1 MGLLR
6 WKRCTK
12 DFAMPDSD
20 NIILPNALPTNG
32 ERVKRPTDPSGPAL
46 TLSATSGNAYALSS
60 DSTREHFLFQVQ
72 AACGFQAGQSR
83 LPLNLS
89 LVIDRSGSMDGEPLE
104 QAKRACALVVDML
117 KPTDVLSVITFEDGA
132 DVVMPARRMT
142 NKALVKDYISRIHA
156 GNTTNLY
163 EGLVTAC
170 QQVASVKT
178 ETSLNR
184 VLLLTDGEP
193 TAGTKDF
200 PSIIG
205 QVGEQ
210 KARGITVSTLGYGP
224 DFSDELL
231 SGIARRSGGN
241 YYYASRPQQ
250 LPGLF
255 QREVESLLRITARN
269 LRLRVYLPRGVSVR
283 QVYGQQPVFGPRTAE
298 VTLSDMEQGMGLLS
312 LWELEMTPR
321 PAGTYRVAL
330 AELLYDDA
338 VTGRPEKLSAE
349 AVVDFTTDR
358 PLIVSGADAQVSGEA
373 VVAQAARA
381 LDKAALALR
390 AQQTDPEQAFIEM
403 QQVKNLLMEQGKI
416 TQARLVSEAIAE
428 AQSGVSLIKT
438 LTQIVYSLDQG
449 KQNSAGTEG
458 ADAVPQPAP

>member
-1 MGLLR
+1 
-6 WKRCTK
+6 
-12 DFAMPDSD
+12 MPDPD
-20 NIILPNALPTNG
+20 NNTVTDAVPTNG
-32 ERVKRPTDPSGPAL
+32 ERSRRPADQGGAAL
-46 TLSATSGNAYALSS
+46 SLSATPGNAYALSS
-60 DSTREHFLFQVQ
+60 DLTREHFLFQAQSAAGFRPGQ
-72 AACGFQAGQSR
+72 AR

-117 KPTDVLSVITFEDGA
+117 DPTDVLSVITFEDGA

-142 NKALVKDYISRIHA
+142 NKTLVKDYISRIHA
-156 GNTTNLY
+156 GNATNLY

-210 KARGITVSTLGYGP
+210 KARGITVSTLGYGR
-224 DFSDELL
+224 DFNEELL
-231 SGIARRSGGN
+231 SSIARRSGGN
-241 YYYASRPQQ
+241 CYYASSAGQ
-250 LPGLF
+250 LPDIF

-298 VTLSDMEQGMGLLS
+298 VTLSDVEQGTGLSS
-312 LWELEMTPR
+312 LWKLEMTPR

-358 PLIVSGADAQVSGEA
+358 PLIVSGANARVGSET

-381 LDKAALALR
+381 LDKAAVSLR
-390 AQQTDPEQAFIEM
+390 AQQIDPDQAFAEM
-403 QQVKNLLMEQGKI
+403 QQVEVLLLGQSKAA
-416 TQARLVSEAIAE
+416 QARLVAGAIANVE
-428 AQSGVSLIKT
+428 QGVSVMKT
-438 LTQIVYSLDQG
+438 LTETVYALDQG
-449 KQNSAGTEG
+449 KTK
-458 ADAVPQPAP
+458 

>member
-1 MGLLR
+1 MEIVSAACIAGHAER
-6 WKRCTK
+6 RNRRAE
-12 DFAMPDSD
+12 DFAMPDPE
-20 NIILPNALPTNG
+20 NITFRDAVPANG
-32 ERVKRPTDPSGPAL
+32 ERVKRPDDQPGAAL
-46 TLSATSGNAYALSS
+46 SLSATPGNAYALSS
-60 DSTREHFLFQVQ
+60 DLTREHCLFQVRSSGGLRPGQ
-72 AACGFQAGQSR
+72 AR
-83 LPLNLS
+83 LPLNIS

-117 KPTDVLSVITFEDGA
+117 EPTDVLSVITFEDGA

-142 NKALVKDYISRIHA
+142 NKVLVKDYISRIHA

-241 YYYASRPQQ
+241 CYYAARPQE
-250 LPGLF
+250 LPTFF

-283 QVYGQQPVFGPRTAE
+283 QVYGQQPVLGPRTAE
-298 VTLSDMEQGMGLLS
+298 VTLSDVEQGTGLSS

-321 PAGTYRVAL
+321 PAGTYRVVL

-338 VTGRPEKLSAE
+338 STGRPEKLSAE

-358 PLIVSGADAQVSGEA
+358 PLIVSGGNARVSGEA

-390 AQQTDPEQAFIEM
+390 AQQIDPEQALAEM
-403 QQVKNLLMEQGKI
+403 EQAKGTLLEQGKPA
-416 TQARLVSEAIAE
+416 QARLVSEAIQSAE
-428 AQSGVSLIKT
+428 GGAQLIKT
-438 LTQIVYSLDQG
+438 LMGIVYSLDQG
-449 KQNSAGTEG
+449 KIQ
-458 ADAVPQPAP
+458 

>member
-1 MGLLR
+1 
-6 WKRCTK
+6 
-12 DFAMPDSD
+12 MPDLD
-20 NIILPNALPTNG
+20 NIALPETLPTNG
-32 ERVKRPTDPSGPAL
+32 DRIKRSPDQAGAAL
-46 TLSATSGNAYALSS
+46 SLSATPGNAYALSS
-60 DSTREHFLFQVQ
+60 DLTREHFLFQVQ
-72 AACGFQAGQSR
+72 SAGGFRAGQPR

-117 KPTDVLSVITFEDGA
+117 DPTDVLSVITFEDGA

-142 NKALVKDYISRIHA
+142 NKGLVKDYISRIHA

-193 TAGTKDF
+193 TVGTKDF

-210 KARGITVSTLGYGP
+210 KARGITVSTLGYGA
-224 DFSDELL
+224 DFSEELL

-241 YYYASRPQQ
+241 CYYASSPQA

-283 QVYGQQPVFGPRTAE
+283 QVYGQQPVLGQRTAE
-298 VTLSDMEQGMGLLS
+298 IILSDVEMSTGLSS

-338 VTGRPEKLSAE
+338 ITGRPEKLSAE

-358 PLIVSGADAQVSGEA
+358 PLIVSGANVRVSGEA

-381 LDKAALALR
+381 LDKAAVALR
-390 AQQTDPEQAFIEM
+390 AQQIDPEQAVTEM
-403 QQVKNLLMEQGKI
+403 QQAEVLLRNQGK
-416 TQARLVSEAIAE
+416 TAQAGIVASAVASAE
-428 AQSGVSLIKT
+428 GGARLIKT
-438 LTQIVYSLDQG
+438 LVQTVYSLDQG
-449 KQNSAGTEG
+449 KTT
-458 ADAVPQPAP
+458 

>member
-1 MGLLR
+1 M
-6 WKRCTK
+6 T
-12 DFAMPDSD
+12 
-20 NIILPNALPTNG
+20 
-32 ERVKRPTDPSGPAL
+32 
-46 TLSATSGNAYALSS
+46 ATSGNAYALSS
-60 DSTREHFLFQVQ
+60 DLTREHFLFEVQ
-72 AACGFQAGQSR
+72 SSGAFPVGQAR
-83 LPLNLS
+83 LPLNIS

-117 KPTDVLSVITFEDGA
+117 EPTDVLSVITFEDGA
-132 DVVMPARRMT
+132 DIVMPARRMT

-193 TAGTKDF
+193 TVGTKDF

-210 KARGITVSTLGYGP
+210 KARGITVSTLGYGS
-224 DFSDELL
+224 DFSEELL

-241 YYYASRPQQ
+241 YYYASQPQA
-250 LPGLF
+250 LPGIF
-255 QREVESLLRITARN
+255 QREVELLLRITARN

-283 QVYGQQPVFGPRTAE
+283 QVYGRQPVFGPRTAE
-298 VTLSDMEQGMGLLS
+298 VTLSDVEQGSGLSS

-321 PAGTYRVAL
+321 PAGTYRVAR

-338 VTGRPEKLSAE
+338 ITGRPEKLSAE

-358 PLIVSGADAQVSGEA
+358 PLIVSGVNPRVGGEA
-373 VVAQAARA
+373 AVAQAARS

-390 AQQTDPEQAFIEM
+390 AQQIDPEQAVGEM
-403 QQVKNLLMEQGKI
+403 QQAKELLLEQGKSA
-416 TQARLVSEAIAE
+416 QAEQVAEAIQSINGG
-428 AQSGVSLIKT
+428 AQLIPT
-438 LTQIVYSLDQG
+438 LIETVYCLDQS
-449 KQNSAGTEG
+449 KTK
-458 ADAVPQPAP
+458 

>member
-1 MGLLR
+1 
-6 WKRCTK
+6 
-12 DFAMPDSD
+12 MPDTD
-20 NIILPNALPTNG
+20 NITFPDALPTG
-32 ERVKRPTDPSGPAL
+32 GGRFKRPDDQTGAAL
-46 TLSATSGNAYALSS
+46 SLSATPGNAYALSS
-60 DSTREHFLFQVQ
+60 DLTREHFLFQVQ
-72 AACGFQAGQSR
+72 SPGLLRPGQAR
-83 LPLNLS
+83 LPLNIS

-117 KPTDVLSVITFEDGA
+117 EPTDVLSVITFEDGA

-142 NKALVKDYISRIHA
+142 NKTLVKDYISRIHA

-193 TAGTKDF
+193 TVGTKDF

-210 KARGITVSTLGYGP
+210 KARGITVSTVGYGS
-224 DFSDELL
+224 DFSEELL
-231 SGIARRSGGN
+231 AGIARRSGGN
-241 YYYASRPQQ
+241 YYYASQAQ
-250 LPGLF
+250 SLPGIF

-269 LRLRVYLPRGVSVR
+269 LRLRVYLPRGVNVR
-283 QVYGQQPVFGPRTAE
+283 QVYGRQPVFGPRTAE
-298 VTLSDMEQGMGLLS
+298 VTLSDVEQGSGLSS

-321 PAGTYRVAL
+321 PAGTYRVAR

-358 PLIVSGADAQVSGEA
+358 PLIVSGGNARVSGEA

-390 AQQTDPEQAFIEM
+390 AQQIDPDQALAEM
-403 QQVKNLLMEQGKI
+403 QQAKGLLLEQGKPA
-416 TQARLVSEAIAE
+416 QARVVGEAIGSAE
-428 AQSGVSLIKT
+428 HGAQLIKT
-438 LTQIVYSLDQG
+438 LMETVYSLDQG
-449 KQNSAGTEG
+449 KTN
-458 ADAVPQPAP
+458 

>member
-1 MGLLR
+1 
-6 WKRCTK
+6 
-12 DFAMPDSD
+12 MPDTD
-20 NIILPNALPTNG
+20 NIILTDAAPTNG
-32 ERVKRPTDPSGPAL
+32 ERVKRSAEQAGAAL
-46 TLSATSGNAYALSS
+46 SLSATPGNAYALSS
-60 DSTREHFLFQVQ
+60 DLTREHFLFDVQ
-72 AACGFQAGQSR
+72 SLGGFRPGQAR

-117 KPTDVLSVITFEDGA
+117 DATDVLSVITFEDGA

-178 ETSLNR
+178 DTSLNR

-224 DFSDELL
+224 GFSEELL

-241 YYYASRPQQ
+241 CYYASSPQA
-250 LPGLF
+250 LPGIF

-269 LRLRVYLPRGVSVR
+269 LRLRVFLPRGVSAR
-283 QVYGQQPVFGPRTAE
+283 QVYGHQPVFGPRTAE
-298 VTLSDMEQGMGLLS
+298 ITLSDVEQGTGLSS

-338 VTGRPEKLSAE
+338 ITGRPEKLSAE

-358 PLIVSGADAQVSGEA
+358 PLIVSGANGRVSGEA

-390 AQQTDPEQAFIEM
+390 AQQTDPEQAMMEM
-403 QQVKNLLMEQGKI
+403 QQAQRLLQAQGK
-416 TQARLVSEAIAE
+416 TAQARVVGEAIASAE
-428 AQSGVSLIKT
+428 HGAQLIKT
-438 LTQIVYSLDQG
+438 LIQTVYTLDQG
-449 KQNSAGTEG
+449 KTN
-458 ADAVPQPAP
+458 